1 MTPKKLNHIQV
12 LRAISVLLVFFYH
25 LENGIFQN
33 GYLGVDI
40 FFVISGMVI
49 TLKLYETY
57 VKTNK
62 INIKKFFVKRIKR
75 IYPVLIFFLLTTLLM
90 VVIFSPLHIL
100 VFKIKVFIFAIFGLS
115 NILYLVSEKDYFS
128 SVFEDPL
135 HHTWSLGVE
144 EQFYFIY
151 PFILSLCFFLFKKKF
166 LKIILTFVSLII
178 IGAYTTYHYSDNES
192 LIFYLPFFRFWQ
204 FLFGCLIF
212 FLITKYK
219 KNNSLISFIS
229 FFMIFIIILSQNNY
243 NEFYKLFF
251 VTFFSG
257 IFILFYNEKNILKF
271 FFNSKYLI
279 NLGNISYSFYL
290 WHLPI
295 IYFYDLYYVNSL
307 IRIPLI
313 FIITLLISSLSYKYV
328 EQKFRYYNFSKIF
341 LRKYL
346 YILIS
351 FILIFLFTFYSLNN
365 KKNYEN
371 NLKNSIKDLIIK
383 FNYLEIA
390 SNFSD
395 RAIFYK
401 HNINGNQIY
410 RFCKEDS
417 KDYSLNFLKL
427 KNECIKNNTTK
438 KIFFLEGNSHTAN
451 FVTMFENSKFI
462 ENFYYSHVEN
472 INSNNL
478 MKNKEINALSE
489 KFNEFFYVSGIIT
502 PYELDLLKEKLKGF
516 NENINVLIIGP
527 IPTFPEN
534 EIKVIECFIKKIDC
548 SFDASINIKIF
559 ETLNNEIEKL
569 AKSNKVFFYN
579 PYKGL
584 CPNKICYTYNKS
596 KDYLTHGDETHLT
609 IEGSKLLIPHFYD
622 YYKKNLN

>member
-1 MTPKKLNHIQV
+1 
-12 LRAISVLLVFFYH
+12 
-25 LENGIFQN
+25 
-33 GYLGVDI
+33 
-40 FFVISGMVI
+40 
-49 TLKLYETY
+49 
-57 VKTNK
+57 
-62 INIKKFFVKRIKR
+62 
-75 IYPVLIFFLLTTLLM
+75 
-90 VVIFSPLHIL
+90 
-100 VFKIKVFIFAIFGLS
+100 
-115 NILYLVSEKDYFS
+115 
-128 SVFEDPL
+128 
-135 HHTWSLGVE
+135 
-144 EQFYFIY
+144 
-151 PFILSLCFFLFKKKF
+151 
-166 LKIILTFVSLII
+166 
-178 IGAYTTYHYSDNES
+178 
-192 LIFYLPFFRFWQ
+192 
-204 FLFGCLIF
+204 
-212 FLITKYK
+212 
-219 KNNSLISFIS
+219 
-229 FFMIFIIILSQNNY
+229 MIFIIILSQNNY

-257 IFILFYNEKNILKF
+257 IFILFYNEKNVLKF

-341 LRKYL
+341 LKKYL

-383 FNYLEIA
+383 FNYLEIT

-410 RFCKEDS
+410 SFCKEDS

-478 MKNKEINALSE
+478 IKNKEINALSE

-548 SFDASINIKIF
+548 SFDASINIKF
-559 ETLNNEIEKL
+559 L
-569 AKSNKVFFYN
+569 
-579 PYKGL
+579 
-584 CPNKICYTYNKS
+584 
-596 KDYLTHGDETHLT
+596 
-609 IEGSKLLIPHFYD
+609 KLLTM
-622 YYKKNLN
+622 KLRN